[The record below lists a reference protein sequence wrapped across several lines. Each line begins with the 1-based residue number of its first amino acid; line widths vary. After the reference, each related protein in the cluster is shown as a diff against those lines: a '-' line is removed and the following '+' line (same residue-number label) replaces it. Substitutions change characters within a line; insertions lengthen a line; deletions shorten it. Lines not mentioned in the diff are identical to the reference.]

1 MVHQE
6 GVMKEPGETEEEFKL
21 RKVLVKRAADLE
33 KMMRESEFVQNS
45 SPPSCPVQKT
55 KEKMVEEEMARAQSV
70 FAQITQLLAHNQHP
84 VVCSLNQTLTQL
96 DADLHQDGQMIS
108 NMTNGGQQANGRNQ
122 GVGKK

>member
-1 MVHQE
+1 VVHQE
-6 GVMKEPGETEEEFKL
+6 GVTRDAGETEEEFKL

-84 VVCSLNQTLTQL
+84 VVCTLNQTLTQL
-96 DADLHQDGQMIS
+96 EADLHQDGQMIS
-108 NMTNGGQQANGRNQ
+108 NMTNGGNH